1 MERHEGQPLSFSG
14 EGVGL
19 PAVSEPAA
27 GRVEGVC
34 LRQTLREQLCARGQG
49 PVARVSAGHLVLP
62 SPQRLQV
69 GEA

>member
-1 MERHEGQPLSFSG
+1 M
-14 EGVGL
+14 

-27 GRVEGVC
+27 GRVERVC

-49 PVARVSAGHLVLP
+49 PVARVSAGQLVLP

>member
-1 MERHEGQPLSFSG
+1 M

-27 GRVEGVC
+27 GRVERVC

-49 PVARVSAGHLVLP
+49 PVARVSAGQLVLP